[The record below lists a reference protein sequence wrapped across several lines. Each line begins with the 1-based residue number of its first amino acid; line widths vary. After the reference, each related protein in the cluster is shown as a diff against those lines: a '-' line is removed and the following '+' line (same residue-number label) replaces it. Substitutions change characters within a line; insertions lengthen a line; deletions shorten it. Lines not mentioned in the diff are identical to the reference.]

1 VVTKSYE
8 LGNIKVILPVPNEC
22 ILSLMKSICVS
33 LLAVGLVVGCGKKPA
48 APAAPPPAEV
58 TVATVATE
66 SVSVTSELPGRIE
79 AIRTAEVRA
88 RVAGILLEKKFQ
100 EGADVKAGDLLF
112 QIDPAPLKATYS
124 NVQAALA
131 KSEANLKQ
139 AESQANRYKELVAI
153 NAVSKQEYENAVA
166 SAAVFQ
172 ADVLAGK
179 AALETASLNLGYAS
193 VTAPI
198 SGHIGRTIVTEG
210 ALVGQGEATK
220 LAVIQQMD
228 PIYVNFTQ
236 SSTEVLRLQRSLR
249 EGKLKSVAPSEA
261 AVTLLLEDGTAYPHA
276 GRLLFSDLA
285 VDQTTGMITLRA
297 EFPNPERTL
306 LPGMFARARLEQ
318 AVNSQAITVLQR
330 AVTRGANGTSSVLV
344 VKPDNTVERRV
355 IQADTAVGEKWVVAS
370 GLKEGENIVV
380 EGQQKTRPG
389 AKVTTKPYSPT
400 VSTNQPAPAAAPA
413 TR

>member
-1 VVTKSYE
+1 VVTNSYE
-8 LGNIKVILPVPNEC
+8 LGNIKVILLIANEC
-22 ILSLMKSICVS
+22 IIHLMKSLCMS
-33 LLAVGLVVGCGKKPA
+33 LLVLGLVAGCGKKPAA

-58 TVATVATE
+58 TVVTVATE
-66 SVSVTSELPGRIE
+66 PVSVISELPGRVD
-79 AIRTAEVRA
+79 AVRTAEVRA

-100 EGADVKAGDLLF
+100 EGADVKAGELLF
-112 QIDPAPLKATYS
+112 QIDPAPLKAVYN

-131 KSEANLKQ
+131 KAEANLKQ
-139 AESQANRYKELVAI
+139 AESQANRYRELVAI
-153 NAVSKQEYENAVA
+153 NAVSKQEYENAAA

-172 ADVLAGK
+172 AEVLASK

-198 SGHIGRTIVTEG
+198 AGHIGRTLVTEG

-261 AVTLLLEDGTAYPHA
+261 AVTLLLEDGTVYAHP

-318 AVNSQAITVLQR
+318 AVNSQAVTVLQR
-330 AVTRGANGTSSVLV
+330 AVARGANGTSSVLV
-344 VKPDNTVERRV
+344 VKPDNTVEKRV
-355 IQADTAVGEKWVVAS
+355 IQADTAVGEKWVVTS
-370 GLKEGENIVV
+370 GLKPGESIIV
-380 EGQQKTRPG
+380 EGLQKTRPG
-389 AKVTTKPYSPT
+389 AKVTTKPYVPT
-400 VSTNQPAPAAAPA
+400 VTTNQPAAAPA

>member
-1 VVTKSYE
+1 
-8 LGNIKVILPVPNEC
+8 
-22 ILSLMKSICVS
+22 MKSLCMS
-33 LLAVGLVVGCGKKPA
+33 LLVLGLVAGCGKKPAA

-58 TVATVATE
+58 TVVTVATE
-66 SVSVTSELPGRIE
+66 PVSVISELPGRVD
-79 AIRTAEVRA
+79 AVRTAEVRA

-100 EGADVKAGDLLF
+100 EGADVKAGELLF
-112 QIDPAPLKATYS
+112 QIDPAPLKAVYN

-131 KSEANLKQ
+131 KAEANLKQ
-139 AESQANRYKELVAI
+139 AESQANRYRELVAI
-153 NAVSKQEYENAVA
+153 NAVSKQEYENAAA

-172 ADVLAGK
+172 AEVLASK

-198 SGHIGRTIVTEG
+198 AGHIGRTLVTEG

-261 AVTLLLEDGTAYPHA
+261 AVTLLLEDGTVYAHP

-318 AVNSQAITVLQR
+318 AVNSQAVTVLQR
-330 AVTRGANGTSSVLV
+330 AVARGANGTSSVLV
-344 VKPDNTVERRV
+344 VKPDNTVEKRV
-355 IQADTAVGEKWVVAS
+355 IQADTAVGEKWVVTS
-370 GLKEGENIVV
+370 GLKPGESIIV
-380 EGQQKTRPG
+380 EGLQKTRPG
-389 AKVTTKPYSPT
+389 AKVTTKPYVPT
-400 VSTNQPAPAAAPA
+400 VTTNQPAAAPA